1 LMSYND
7 SVTYSLLSSE
17 LNLKAGSVY
26 HHLNSLSLGG
36 LLEQRS
42 DKSYTLTLKGKQ
54 AVDYL
59 KFLDDPI
66 SLESK
71 ERRERSETISQLSP
85 FIQYFTAHPRRSLLE
100 IGFLFIIA
108 VALGSEISVG
118 VFGTFIVPV
127 TSDPWISGV
136 FLAMVGWFIILLV
149 SEVTLRFFYN
159 VEVDNHLNLL
169 SGISSSLI
177 GPTVMLIGLYLFV
190 NNLSVENIDLGIAI
204 FAEALLQI
212 WMVLTI
218 SAAINETTKASF
230 SQSLVI
236 ALIIN
241 YLLLASL
248 FLFVL

>member
-1 LMSYND
+1 MSYND
-7 SVTYSLLSSE
+7 SVSYSLLSSE
-17 LNLKAGSVY
+17 LDLKAGSVY

-42 DKSYTLTLKGKQ
+42 DKSYALTLKGKQ

-59 KFLDDPI
+59 KFLDDPA
-66 SLESK
+66 SLGPPEK
-71 ERRERSETISQLSP
+71 LTRDPAISQLSP
-85 FIQYFTAHPRRSLLE
+85 FIQYFTAHPKRSLLE

-108 VALGSEISVG
+108 IFLGSEISVG
-118 VFGTFIVPV
+118 VFGTFIVPIA
-127 TSDPWISGV
+127 SDPLSSGI
-136 FLAMVGWFIILLV
+136 FLAVLGWSVILLV
-149 SEVTLRFFYN
+149 SEVTLRFVYN
-159 VEVDNHLNLL
+159 VEVNNHLNLL

-177 GPTVMLIGLYLFV
+177 GPTVMLIALYLFV
-190 NNLSVENIDLGIAI
+190 NNLSVGNIDLGIAI

-218 SAAINETTKASF
+218 SAGINETTKASF

-236 ALIIN
+236 ALVIN

>member
-1 LMSYND
+1 MMSYND

-17 LNLKAGSVY
+17 LDLKAGSVY

-42 DKSYTLTLKGKQ
+42 DKSYALTLKGKQ

-59 KFLDDPI
+59 KFLDDPV
-66 SLESK
+66 SLEP
-71 ERRERSETISQLSP
+71 REKLTRDPAISQLSP
-85 FIQYFTAHPRRSLLE
+85 FIRYFTAHPKRSLLE

-108 VALGSEISVG
+108 VFLGSEISVV
-118 VFGTFIVPV
+118 VFGTFVVPIA
-127 TSDPWISGV
+127 SDPLLSGI
-136 FLAMVGWFIILLV
+136 FLAVLGWLVILLV
-149 SEVTLRFFYN
+149 SEVILRFVYN
-159 VEVDNHLNLL
+159 VEVNNHLNLL

-177 GPTVMLIGLYLFV
+177 GPTVLLIGLYLFV
-190 NNLSVENIDLGIAI
+190 NNLSVRNIDLGIAI

-212 WMVLTI
+212 WMVSTI
-218 SAAINETTKASF
+218 SAGINETTKASF

-236 ALIIN
+236 ALVIN